1 MKPMPYTYLEE
12 IAIADIA
19 FLATGRTLEEVFLAA
34 AEATVNVMV
43 EDLATVQ
50 DRQRIP
56 VELQNEALDLL
67 LFNFLNEFVYY
78 KDAKGLLLRSGP
90 VSLGRR
96 GSLHTLKAE
105 LYGEKL
111 DPSRHPLR
119 GDIKAVTL
127 HRFALRRNG
136 KRWEATVVLD
146 I

>member
-1 MKPMPYTYLEE
+1 MPYTYLED

-19 FLATGRTLEEVFLAA
+19 FLATGQTLEEVFLAA
-34 AEATVNVMV
+34 ADATVNVMV
-43 EDLATVQ
+43 EDLATI
-50 DRQRIP
+50 RERERIP
-56 VELQNEALDLL
+56 IELEHEALDLL

-78 KDAKGLLLRSGP
+78 KDAQRLLLKSGP

-96 GSLHTLKAE
+96 DGHFTLKAE
-105 LYGEKL
+105 LFGEKL

-127 HRFALRRNG
+127 HRFNLQESGNH
-136 KRWEATVVLD
+136 WEATVVLD

>member
-1 MKPMPYTYLEE
+1 MPYTYLED

-19 FLATGRTLEEVFLAA
+19 FLATGKTPEEVFLAA
-34 AEATVNVMV
+34 ADATVNVMV
-43 EDLATVQ
+43 EDLATIRDKERV
-50 DRQRIP
+50 P
-56 VELQNEALDLL
+56 VELEHDALDLL
-67 LFNFLNEFVYY
+67 LFDFLNEFVYY

-96 GSLHTLKAE
+96 DSRFTLKAE
-105 LYGEKL
+105 LQGEKL

-127 HRFALRRNG
+127 HRFDLRQRNDH
-136 KRWEATVVLD
+136 WEATVVLD